1 MGTHRAYQRKAAGGH
16 AHRLRRAAA
25 VSGHRDG
32 LLLRSRSNGKTRD
45 TAFGCVPRFRPSK
58 NAKKEKV
65 LNFIKNKDEMGYRN
79 AIEQHFYVYK
89 KLIYDRAV
97 LGEQNKG
104 QSQ

>member
-25 VSGHRDG
+25 VPGHRDG

-58 NAKKEKV
+58 NAKKEKKRPGKKFEKGV
-65 LNFIKNKDEMGYRN
+65 VNPFFI
-79 AIEQHFYVYK
+79 
-89 KLIYDRAV
+89 
-97 LGEQNKG
+97 
-104 QSQ
+104 